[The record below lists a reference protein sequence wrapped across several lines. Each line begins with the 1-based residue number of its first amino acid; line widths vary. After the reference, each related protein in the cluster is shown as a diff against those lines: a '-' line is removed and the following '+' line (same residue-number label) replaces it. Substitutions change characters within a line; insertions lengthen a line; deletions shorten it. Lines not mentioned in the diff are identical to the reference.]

1 MMNKAFKKT
10 TFSLMSIMLAASVL
24 FGCQSNNVTEE
35 QQNDATTGATT
46 ANVVAGTYTGTAA
59 GFGGDVVATVEVD
72 DEGTILSIDVDASG
86 ETPTIGGAAAPK
98 LAASIVEHQSLAV
111 DTISGATGT
120 SNSVLTAVE
129 DALGQAGF
137 DVELMKNRK
146 VTKTGVDEEVT
157 VELVVVGA
165 GGSGTA
171 AALAAAEAGTD
182 VLIIEMTNS
191 VGGNS
196 MLASGMFAVES
207 TLQKEEGLNLTVDEA
222 VSQLLEFNQYLSNG
236 PLTRA
241 IVEKSAS
248 TVDWLESYGMEFYL
262 PSTTTQAAHEDNLYK
277 WKAYHKFVDS
287 QAGFENFYT
296 HLEEMGAEVRTN
308 TSLNEIL
315 QAEDGTVTG
324 ITATKEDGGIL
335 TVNADAV
342 IIATGGY
349 GANTEKV
356 YENLHT
362 DLVYSLGVANF
373 GEGIDAA
380 IEAGGIPWDSST
392 ALLHA
397 AQLANSSTGAQGHS
411 EDLLTQVLMAPLL
424 WVDASGTRI
433 GSEDAIYDTV
443 FWSNVAYS
451 AGGRYYIIVDEATL
465 EDFSNGANIK
475 LSDAG
480 PGYTAGTGDF
490 VAMADAAVE
499 AGSAFKGS
507 TLEELAASTG
517 MKVEEL
523 EETVARYNTMVQNKK
538 DTDYGKS
545 ADSLVYEVSEG
556 NYYAFEARAVYL
568 GTVGGV
574 KVNEK
579 LEVIDLDYNAIP
591 GLYVV
596 GSSAGGYYSNGSYPP
611 YEGLACGFAY
621 TSGRIAG
628 ENAAQYIQNK

>member
-1 MMNKAFKKT
+1 MMNKVMKKMALG
-10 TFSLMSIMLAASVL
+10 LMSLVFTTAAL
-24 FGCQSNNVTEE
+24 TGCQSNKE
-35 QQNDATTGATT
+35 QEYDGTTGATT
-46 ANVVAGTYTGTAA
+46 ANVVAGTYEGSTT
-59 GFGGDVVATVEVD
+59 GFGGEVKVTVEVD
-72 DEGTILSIDVDASG
+72 AEGVITSIDVDASG

-98 LAASIVEHQSLAV
+98 LAEAIVEHQSLAV
-111 DTISGATGT
+111 DTIAGATGT
-120 SNSVLTAVE
+120 SKSVLAAVE
-129 DALGQAGF
+129 EALGKAGF
-137 DVELMKNRK
+137 DVELMYNRK
-146 VTKTGVDEEVT
+146 ITKKGVDEEVT
-157 VELVVVGA
+157 VDLVVVGA

-171 AALAAAEAGTD
+171 AALAAAEAGAD

-196 MLASGMFAVES
+196 MLASGMFAVDS
-207 TLQKEEGLNLTVDEA
+207 TLQKEEGLDLSVDEA
-222 VSQLLEFNQYLSNG
+222 VLQLLEFNQYLSNG

-248 TVDWLESYGMEFYL
+248 TVDWLQSYGMDFYL

-277 WKAYHKFVDS
+277 WKTYHKFVDTE
-287 QAGFENFYT
+287 AGFESFYN

-308 TSLNEIL
+308 TALGQIL
-315 QAEDGTVTG
+315 QTEDGTVTG
-324 ITATKEDGGIL
+324 ITATKEDGGTL

-349 GANTEKV
+349 GANVEKV

-362 DLVYSLGVANF
+362 DLVYSLGVSNN

-397 AQLANSSTGAQGHS
+397 AQLANSSTEADGYS
-411 EDLLTQVLMAPLL
+411 SDLLTQVLMAPLL

-433 GSEDAIYDTV
+433 GNEDAIYDTV
-443 FWSNVAYS
+443 FWANVAYS
-451 AGGRYYIIVDEATL
+451 AGGRYYIVVDEATL
-465 EDFSNGANIK
+465 ADFSNGTPIK

-480 PGYTAGTGDF
+480 PGHAVGTGDF
-490 VAMADAAVE
+490 VAIADAAVE

-507 TLEELAASTG
+507 SLEELANVTG
-517 MKVEEL
+517 MNVEEL
-523 EETVARYNTMVQNKK
+523 KETVARYNTMVENKK

-545 ADSLVYEVSEG
+545 SESLVYKVEEG

-628 ENAAQYIQNK
+628 ESAAAYIQSK

>member
-1 MMNKAFKKT
+1 MMKKT
-10 TFSLMSIMLAASVL
+10 TFSLMSIFLAASVL
-24 FGCQSNNVTEE
+24 FGCQSNQTEPDKTSDVTS
-35 QQNDATTGATT
+35 GATT
-46 ANVVAGTYTGTAA
+46 SNVVAGTYTGSTA

-72 DEGTILSIDVDASG
+72 AEGTILSIEVDASS
-86 ETPTIGGAAAPK
+86 ETPSIGGEAAPK
-98 LAASIVEHQSLAV
+98 LAQSIVEHQSLAV
-111 DTISGATGT
+111 DTIAGATGT
-120 SNSVLTAVE
+120 SKSVLAAVE
-129 DALGQAGF
+129 SALDQAGF
-137 DVELMKNRK
+137 DIEAMKNRK
-146 VTKTGVDEEVT
+146 VVKSGVDEEISTDV
-157 VELVVVGA
+157 VVVGA

-171 AALAAAEAGTD
+171 AALAAAESGAE
-182 VLIIEMTNS
+182 VVIIEMTNS

-196 MLASGMFAVES
+196 RLASGMFAVES

-248 TVDWLESYGMEFYL
+248 TVDWLQSYGMDFYL

-277 WKAYHKFVDS
+277 WKAYHKFVDTT
-287 QAGFENFYT
+287 AGFESFYQ
-296 HLEEMGAEVRTN
+296 HLDEMGAEVRTN
-308 TSLNEIL
+308 TALGEIL
-315 QAEDGTVTG
+315 QSEDGTITG
-324 ITATKEDGGIL
+324 ITATKEDGGTL
-335 TVNADAV
+335 TVHANAV

-349 GANTEKV
+349 GANVEKV

-411 EDLLTQVLMAPLL
+411 SDLLTQVLMAPLL
-424 WVDASGTRI
+424 WVDGSGTRI
-433 GSEDAIYDTV
+433 GNEDAIYDTV

-465 EDFSNGANIK
+465 EDFSNGTSIK

-490 VAMADAAVE
+490 VAMANAAVE

-507 TLEELAASTG
+507 TLEELAQATG
-517 MKVEEL
+517 MKVDEL
-523 EETVARYNTMVQNKK
+523 EETIARYNTLVENKK

-545 ADSLVYEVSEG
+545 SDSLVYKVEDG

-579 LEVIDLDYNAIP
+579 LEVINLDYDAIP

-628 ENAAQYIQNK
+628 ENAALYIQDKK